1 MEAQQ
6 KETRSALGAREGRR
20 SYYDS
25 FEHVVDEQLRS
36 EWHRDNRYGPEGH
49 EDNRARW
56 EQGKEERGKE
66 VGGDREGK

>member
-56 EQGKEERGKE
+56 E
-66 VGGDREGK
+66 